1 MLNRSIEL
9 ISELKKL
16 LEKSFVIPIIDRVII
31 DYDRLKS
38 LINELDHILPN
49 EIIEANEILKNKD
62 EIIDE
67 AKKEAEAIIKI
78 AREKADYLLNE
89 NTITQKAEKE
99 AEEIKREAEKYAL
112 SLLIKVEEILKKEL
126 AIIEEAKNQLK

>member
-67 AKKEAEAIIKI
+67 AKKEAEAIVKI

-89 NTITQKAEKE
+89 NTITQRAEKE

>member
-38 LINELDHILPN
+38 IINELDHILPN

-67 AKKEAEAIIKI
+67 AKKEAEAIVKI

-89 NTITQKAEKE
+89 NTITQRAEKE